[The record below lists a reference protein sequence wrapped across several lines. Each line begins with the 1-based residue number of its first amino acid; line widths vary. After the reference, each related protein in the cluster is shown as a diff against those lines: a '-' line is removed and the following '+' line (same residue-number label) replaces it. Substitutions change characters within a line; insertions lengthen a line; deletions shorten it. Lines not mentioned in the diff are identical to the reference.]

1 MQKTN
6 ISKIMLTWKDLR
18 RPTIEEIISYRKLKE
33 DDRCSDW
40 SSVASIKTAD
50 QESVSCGASG
60 SGSKSNQIKK
70 PKKLSKPATTKWP
83 SLNDCGYD
91 EDDFLDAFRVF
102 DTNGDGRI
110 TAKELNHVLKEL
122 GIKMT
127 RNEIK
132 KMIGELDK

>member
-1 MQKTN
+1 MTAVNQAATSSAGAAMAAKTN
-6 ISKIMLTWKDLR
+6 
-18 RPTIEEIISYRKLKE
+18 P
-33 DDRCSDW
+33 
-40 SSVASIKTAD
+40 V
-50 QESVSCGASG
+50 
-60 SGSKSNQIKK
+60 KK
-70 PKKLSKPATTKWP
+70 PKRLEKPTTSWS
-83 SLNDCGYD
+83 SLNNLGYD
-91 EDDFLDAFRVF
+91 EDDFMDAFRVF